1 MINKK
6 HLGCILLFVSYTVAS
21 PPFNQMARLSFDCT
35 RSCKVDDPCPFPKKC
50 MDINDQCDL
59 CLDPNDMDYDF
70 CLKDTDCLENEH
82 CSGGNEATLKAGTC
96 KEKTPNCRSKH
107 DCGAFEKC
115 LIKETWNGIKEGW
128 CVSIDGCFEDSDCIP
143 GQTCEGDII
152 DPNKMGYELFLISR
166 FLDSI

>member
-59 CLDPNDMDYDF
+59 CLDPNDMGYDF

-82 CSGGNEATLKAGTC
+82 WSNLLGQNTLKLAL
-96 KEKTPNCRSKH
+96 
-107 DCGAFEKC
+107 AVV
-115 LIKETWNGIKEGW
+115 LIEGY
-128 CVSIDGCFEDSDCIP
+128 
-143 GQTCEGDII
+143 T
-152 DPNKMGYELFLISR
+152 K
-166 FLDSI
+166 